1 MMSKRIYLA
10 GPEVFLSNAREIGAC
25 KRAICEQHGILG
37 VFPTDE
43 EGACYPASSRPDQ
56 GIAISRAM
64 ECRATAKLS
73 RSSTRRLAG
82 LVGRRAGVA
91 QLWGD

>member
-10 GPEVFLSNAREIGAC
+10 GPEVFLSNAREIGVC
-25 KRAICEQHGILG
+25 KRAICEQHGLLG

-43 EGACYPASSRPDQ
+43 EGACDPASSRPNQ
-56 GIAISRAM
+56 GLAISRAM

-73 RSSTRRLAG
+73 
-82 LVGRRAGVA
+82 GVI
-91 QLWGD
+91 DT